1 MKSGSL
7 PADILKIDK
16 SFIDKMDGSRSSRQ
30 YVSAIISI
38 GHIMGFKVISEGAE
52 KASQIDTLK
61 DTGCDYVQ
69 GFVWGKPLTAEDA
82 AKLVEATV

>member
-38 GHIMGFKVISEGAE
+38 GHIMGFKVISESAE

-61 DTGCDYVQ
+61 DIGCDYVQ